1 MVELR
6 DIVGQPEAVAMLTQ
20 ALTGGRR
27 HHAFLFAGPEGVG
40 RRTTAVAFAKALL
53 CGGSGP
59 AASSLFAAATPAVDG
74 ACGACPDCRMFHA
87 GSHPDF
93 HMVYKELARY
103 HDDEKVRKAVMQE
116 LGIGVIRQ
124 FLIAAA
130 GLTPT
135 RGRGKV
141 FVVREAD
148 LMSQEAQNSLLKTL
162 EEPPSGATIILI
174 CRRPEELLP
183 TTRSRCALV
192 RFGPLPRQFV
202 RAQLAEAGLEEREC
216 AFWSAFTEGSVGRA
230 LGMAAAGLY
239 EIKRDVLARIAAN
252 DAQLGEHLTKVSEGL
267 SEAAVA
273 AVAKEADGAALAKT
287 LAVRRAAG
295 DILELI
301 AGAFA
306 DALTLASGADR
317 PLVHPDQQDVT
328 EALAGRFGLA
338 PLAEIVEQLSRLEQ
352 LLWRNVSPKIVW
364 DNVAIT
370 CASAAP
376 LRV

>member
-1 MVELR
+1 
-6 DIVGQPEAVAMLTQ
+6 
-20 ALTGGRR
+20 
-27 HHAFLFAGPEGVG
+27 
-40 RRTTAVAFAKALL
+40 
-53 CGGSGP
+53 
-59 AASSLFAAATPAVDG
+59 
-74 ACGACPDCRMFHA
+74 
-87 GSHPDF
+87 
-93 HMVYKELARY
+93 
-103 HDDEKVRKAVMQE
+103 
-116 LGIGVIRQ
+116 
-124 FLIAAA
+124 
-130 GLTPT
+130 
-135 RGRGKV
+135 
-141 FVVREAD
+141 
-148 LMSQEAQNSLLKTL
+148 
-162 EEPPSGATIILI
+162 
-174 CRRPEELLP
+174 
-183 TTRSRCALV
+183 
-192 RFGPLPRQFV
+192 
-202 RAQLAEAGLEEREC
+202 
-216 AFWSAFTEGSVGRA
+216 
-230 LGMAAAGLY
+230 
-239 EIKRDVLARIAAN
+239 
-252 DAQLGEHLTKVSEGL
+252 VSEGL